1 MDLLSVSQIF
11 KSQQGAF
18 VLRDVSFTVQ
28 KFKKVAIAGET
39 GSGKSTLSKIVA
51 GLMQPDKG
59 VVFFEDE
66 RVLGPDEKLLPGHPA
81 IAYLSQ
87 HFELRNNYLVE
98 EILEMANKLQDE
110 KSDKIYKVCRI
121 NHLLKRKT
129 DQLSG
134 GEKQRIALAR
144 LLITSPRLLILDEP
158 YSNLDMIHK
167 SILKDVISDISEK
180 LKTTCILI
188 SHDPVDTLS
197 WADEILIMK
206 EGQIIQKGIPGDI
219 YYKPMDE
226 YVAALFGKYNLLSAS
241 ASHHLIPLKD
251 LEFNEKKLF
260 VRPEDLR
267 IVSEQDDSLKG
278 SIINILFMGSSYE
291 LKVLLSN
298 EIVTVR
304 TVANSYKKG
313 QTVNLVLS
321 SDSYW
326 YL

>member
-278 SIINILFMGSSYE
+278 SIINILFMGTSYE